1 MRYYA
6 RAFTPSGASS
16 GALAKLFNWFYRA
29 RDWYFAL
36 PRFQFEAMT
45 LGLAVSFGLLV
56 MPAFIFLAGHFALK
70 DYANG
75 GVFALYGDFFTGL
88 FHPRPS
94 FWAVVAG
101 PFVFLSAFRLFR
113 WILRKT

>member
-6 RAFTPSGASS
+6 RAFTPSGESS
-16 GALAKLFNWFYRA
+16 GALAKLFNWVFRA
-29 RDWYFAL
+29 RDWYLAL

-45 LGLAVSFGLLV
+45 FGLAVLFGLLV
-56 MPAFIFLAGHFALK
+56 MPALIFLAGHFALK

-75 GVFALYGDFFTGL
+75 GLFALYGDSFKGL
-88 FHPRPS
+88 VKPRPS

-101 PFVFLSAFRLFR
+101 PFVFLTLARVFR
-113 WILRKT
+113 WILRKI

>member
-6 RAFTPSGASS
+6 RAFTPSGESS
-16 GALAKLFNWFYRA
+16 GALANLFNWFYRA

-45 LGLAVSFGLLV
+45 LGLAVLFGLLV
-56 MPAFIFLAGHFALK
+56 MPAFIFLAGHIALK

-75 GVFALYGDFFTGL
+75 GVFALYLDFFKGL
-88 FHPRPS
+88 FRPRPS
-94 FWAVVAG
+94 FWAVAAG
-101 PFVFLSAFRLFR
+101 PFVFLTVVRLFR
-113 WILRKT
+113 WILRKL